1 MVKEFF
7 EQLGHALIG
16 FIPMA
21 GWLREGWQMP
31 CETERLPVVVID
43 GDEYWAA
50 ERVED
55 MYLDFGGYA
64 VYLEDRN
71 TSRYPTYH
79 RLDVSARKTLRKSW
93 GTLVPY
99 VDLLNVYNRRN
110 VLFYFYQYDE
120 TPPVRSGVSMFPL
133 IPTVGLEVSF

>member
-64 VYLEDRN
+64 VGDLVR
-71 TSRYPTYH
+71 
-79 RLDVSARKTLRKSW
+79 
-93 GTLVPY
+93 TLV
-99 VDLLNVYNRRN
+99 LLAIIFMERA
-110 VLFYFYQYDE
+110 
-120 TPPVRSGVSMFPL
+120 
-133 IPTVGLEVSF
+133 